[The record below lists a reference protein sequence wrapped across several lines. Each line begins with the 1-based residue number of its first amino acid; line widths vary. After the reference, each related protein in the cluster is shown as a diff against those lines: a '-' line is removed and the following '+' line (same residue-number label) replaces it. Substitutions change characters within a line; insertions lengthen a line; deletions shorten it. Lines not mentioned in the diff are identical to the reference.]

1 MIFYIKAVRHELV
14 PSFARDTIK
23 SLDKIQYFDIPRVFN
38 NLTSKFVK
46 IFQKYL
52 HCYIL
57 FHKLCLEKRK
67 MIDIIA
73 K

>member
-1 MIFYIKAVRHELV
+1 MQFVRWYFISNKPWGTKRHELV
-14 PSFARDTIK
+14 PSFARDTIE

-57 FHKLCLEKRK
+57 V
-67 MIDIIA
+67 IS
-73 K
+73 